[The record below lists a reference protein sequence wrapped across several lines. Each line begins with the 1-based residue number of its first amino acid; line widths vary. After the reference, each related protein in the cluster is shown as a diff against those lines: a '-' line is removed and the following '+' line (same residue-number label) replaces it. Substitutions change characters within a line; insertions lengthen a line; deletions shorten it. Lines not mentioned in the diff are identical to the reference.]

1 MLTKEVSTLERVQPA
16 FIEPM
21 QVAPVRQLPDSG
33 KWSYEAKRDGY
44 RCLAARRSNG
54 VVLWSRRGNGFTA
67 RFPAIAR
74 ACEKLPAD
82 TLIDGEVIVVD
93 HTGKVSFNGL
103 QHSRPNGH
111 IQFYAFDVLI
121 HRRRNVLRLPIEER
135 RLLLMPNGVAIAHR
149 RDIAKRA
156 IKSRLPV
163 PSLATYVDKILK
175 GAKPADLPVE
185 QPTKFELVINLKAA
199 KQIGLTIPPNVLA
212 RADRVIK

>member
-74 ACEKLPAD
+74 ACEKL
-82 TLIDGEVIVVD
+82 
-93 HTGKVSFNGL
+93 
-103 QHSRPNGH
+103 
-111 IQFYAFDVLI
+111 
-121 HRRRNVLRLPIEER
+121 RRIR
-135 RLLLMPNGVAIAHR
+135 
-149 RDIAKRA
+149 
-156 IKSRLPV
+156 
-163 PSLATYVDKILK
+163 
-175 GAKPADLPVE
+175 
-185 QPTKFELVINLKAA
+185 
-199 KQIGLTIPPNVLA
+199 
-212 RADRVIK
+212 